1 MAAQNHRKR
10 LRNLLMPEQV
20 VVAPGI
26 YDGVSAWLAQK
37 AGFDVVFLSGS
48 AVAFS
53 QLASPDIGLVTLT
66 ELASTL
72 ERIRDRVDLSII
84 ADADSGFGNAFHVQ
98 RTIRTLERA
107 GASGIQI
114 EDQLNTKKV
123 KDVQNRPL
131 IAVREMVGKIKAAQ
145 DAKLDADTV
154 ISARTDSFFSLGLR
168 ESLDRADS
176 YLEAGADMLF
186 VEGLRSKE
194 DLEAL
199 SVRFKGRVPLLYNML
214 AQGHTPLLGP
224 DDLAEMGMSII
235 LQPATAIESAAN
247 ATFSAFLELKSTIDR
262 SSPPVGTTRM
272 SMAELLEAP
281 AYLRAGAG
289 YENKEET

>member
-1 MAAQNHRKR
+1 MTAQDHRKR
-10 LRNLLMPEQV
+10 LKNLLVSEQV

-37 AGFDVVFLSGS
+37 AGFDVAFLSGS

-72 ERIRDRVDLSII
+72 AQIRERVDLSII
-84 ADADSGFGNAFHVQ
+84 VDADSGFGNALNVQ
-98 RTIRTLERA
+98 RTVRTLERA

-131 IAVREMVGKIKAAQ
+131 VVASEMVGKIRAAQ
-145 DAKLDADTV
+145 DAKRNADTV
-154 ISARTDSFFSLGLR
+154 ISARTDAFFSLGLQ
-168 ESLDRADS
+168 ESLDRAES

-199 SVRFKGRVPLLYNML
+199 SVRFKGRIPLLYNML
-214 AQGHTPLLGP
+214 AQGQTPLLGP
-224 DDLAEMGMSII
+224 DDLAKMGISII
-235 LQPATAIESAAN
+235 LYPATAIESAAN
-247 ATFSAFLELKSTIDR
+247 ASFNALVELKATVNGA
-262 SSPPVGTTRM
+262 SPPVQSTHV
-272 SMAELLEAP
+272 SMAELLDAS
-281 AYLRAGAG
+281 AYIRAGAR
-289 YENKEET
+289 YESKD

>member
-10 LRNLLMPEQV
+10 LRALLMAEQV
-20 VVAPGI
+20 VVAPGV

-66 ELASTL
+66 ELAATL
-72 ERIRDRVDLSII
+72 ERIRERVDLSII
-84 ADADSGFGNAFHVQ
+84 VDADSGFGNAFQVQ
-98 RTIRTLERA
+98 RTIRTLEHA

-131 IAVREMVGKIKAAQ
+131 IAAREMVGKIKAAQ
-145 DAKLDADTV
+145 DARLDVDTV
-154 ISARTDSFFSLGLR
+154 ISARTDAFFSLGLQ
-168 ESLDRADS
+168 ESFDRAES

-186 VEGLRSKE
+186 IEGLRSKE

-199 SVRFKGRVPLLYNML
+199 RVRFKGRVPLLYNMG
-214 AQGHTPLLGP
+214 AQGHTPLLVP
-224 DDLAEMGMSII
+224 DDIAGMGMSII
-235 LQPATAIESAAN
+235 LHPATAIESAAN
-247 ATFSAFLELKSTIDR
+247 AAFNALLELKSNGDG
-262 SSPPVGTTRM
+262 SSPPPGTTRM
-272 SMAELLEAP
+272 SMAELLDASI
-281 AYLRAGAG
+281 YLGAGAC
-289 YENKEET
+289 YENND

>member
-1 MAAQNHRKR
+1 MAALDHRKR
-10 LRNLLMPEQV
+10 LKNFLASEQV
-20 VVAPGI
+20 VVAPGV

-37 AGFDVVFLSGS
+37 AGFDVAFLSGS

-72 ERIRDRVDLSII
+72 AQIRERVGLSII
-84 ADADSGFGNAFHVQ
+84 ADADSGFGNALNVQ
-98 RTIRTLERA
+98 RTVRTLERA

-131 IAVREMVGKIKAAQ
+131 VAASEMVGKIRAAQ
-145 DAKLDADTV
+145 DAKRNTDTV
-154 ISARTDSFFSLGLR
+154 ISARTDAFFSLGLQ
-168 ESLDRADS
+168 ESLDRAES

-199 SVRFKGRVPLLYNML
+199 SVRFKGRIPLLYNML
-214 AQGHTPLLGP
+214 AQGQTPLLGP
-224 DDLAEMGMSII
+224 DDLAKMGISII
-235 LQPATAIESAAN
+235 LYPATAIESAAN
-247 ATFSAFLELKSTIDR
+247 ASFNALVELKATVNGA
-262 SSPPVGTTRM
+262 SPPVQSTHV
-272 SMAELLEAP
+272 SMAELLDAS
-281 AYLRAGAG
+281 AYIRAGAR
-289 YENKEET
+289 YESKD

>member
-20 VVAPGI
+20 VIAPGI

-84 ADADSGFGNAFHVQ
+84 VDADSGFGNVFHVQ

-224 DDLAEMGMSII
+224 DDLAKMGMSII

-247 ATFSAFLELKSTIDR
+247 ATFNAFLDLKSTIDR
-262 SSPPVGTTRM
+262 SSPPVGTTRI
-272 SMAELLEAP
+272 SMAELLDAP

-289 YENKEET
+289 YENNEEK

>member
-10 LRNLLMPEQV
+10 LRNLLMSEQAV
-20 VVAPGI
+20 LAPGV

-37 AGFDVVFLSGS
+37 AGFDVAFLSGS

-66 ELASTL
+66 ELAATL
-72 ERIRDRVDLSII
+72 ERIRERVDLSII
-84 ADADSGFGNAFHVQ
+84 VDADSGFGNAFQVQ
-98 RTIRTLERA
+98 RTIRTLEHA

-123 KDVQNRPL
+123 KDIRNRPL
-131 IAVREMVGKIKAAQ
+131 IATGEMVGKIKAAQ
-145 DAKLDADTV
+145 DARLDADTV
-154 ISARTDSFFSLGLR
+154 ISARTDSFFSLGLQA
-168 ESLDRADS
+168 SLDRAEA

-186 VEGLRSKE
+186 VEGLSSKE

-199 SVRFKGRVPLLYNML
+199 SVRFKARVPLLYNML

-235 LQPATAIESAAN
+235 LYPATAIESAAN
-247 ATFSAFLELKSTIDR
+247 ATFNALLALKSTVDG
-262 SSPPVGTTRM
+262 SSPPAGTTRI
-272 SMAELLEAP
+272 SMAELLDAP
-281 AYLRAGAG
+281 DYLRRSAR
-289 YENKEET
+289 YENGD